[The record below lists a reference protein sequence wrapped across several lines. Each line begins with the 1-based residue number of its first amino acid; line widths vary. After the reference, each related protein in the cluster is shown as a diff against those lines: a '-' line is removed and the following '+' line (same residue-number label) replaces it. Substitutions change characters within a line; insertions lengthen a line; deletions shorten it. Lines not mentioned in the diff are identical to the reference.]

1 MMKKFVVSALLSG
14 FLIGCGGTPAT
25 PATPASALERCE
37 AYTERLCE
45 LFQECSPDT
54 PVEDLF
60 WCSPELNCS
69 EMNESER
76 SGFESDDFDACFQS
90 LYPSVEC
97 DAEGDPIE
105 TEACKS
111 VGE

>member
-1 MMKKFVVSALLSG
+1 MMKKFVVSALFCGLVVACG
-14 FLIGCGGTPAT
+14 GGTPAT
-25 PATPASALERCE
+25 PESALERCE
-37 AYTERLCE
+37 AYTDRLCE

-54 PVEDLF
+54 PAEEF
-60 WCSPELNCS
+60 IWCSDGHDCS
-69 EMNESER
+69 AMNERER
-76 SGFESDDFDACFQS
+76 AGFESDDFDACFQS

-105 TEACKS
+105 TEPCKN